1 MDFSPIDRL
10 LACATKQG
18 VFPGGALLVR
28 RAGAVVYRRAV
39 GFRRLEPQ
47 PAPLTAETL
56 FDLASLTKPLA
67 TSLAICRFIA
77 HHKLA
82 FDDPVSRF
90 LPDFQGREKARVTV
104 RHLLSHTSGLP
115 AWRPYFEA
123 LSGPD
128 QAGRASREWVY
139 AQIGREP
146 LAAAPGQRAVYS
158 DLGFILLGALVE
170 RLSGQALDV
179 YCRQHIFAPL
189 GLRATTFVNL
199 DTPGQ
204 AVRKNRLV
212 RSVGWRDDSSS
223 LHDFAATERCP
234 WRGRVVCGQVHDENA
249 YAVGGVAGHAGL
261 FSSLDDVDRVVS
273 RLVDCYHSRHAF
285 LPAGLLRECWTRDG
299 QVPGSS
305 WALGWDTRSAQ
316 GSSAGALFSA
326 HSVGHLGF
334 TGTSVWIDLERQVHV
349 ILLTNRVHP
358 SRNNTAIRS
367 FRPRL
372 HDAVMR
378 AVLGTRRGVNVS
390 SGREKGDT
398 FTP

>member
-1 MDFSPIDRL
+1 MKMDFSPVDSL
-10 LACATKQG
+10 LACAIEQG

-39 GFRRLEPQ
+39 GFRCLEPQ
-47 PAPLTAETL
+47 PLPLTVETL

-67 TSLAICRFIA
+67 TSLAVFRFIA
-77 HHKLA
+77 QHKLD
-82 FDDPVSRF
+82 FDDPVCRF
-90 LPDFQGREKARVTV
+90 LPDFQGRQKDRVTV
-104 RHLLSHTSGLP
+104 RHLLSHRSGLP

-123 LSGPD
+123 ISGP
-128 QAGRASREWVY
+128 APRAAREWVY

-146 LAAAPGQRAVYS
+146 LAAAPGERAVYS
-158 DLGFILLGALVE
+158 DLGFMLLGALVE

-179 YCRQHIFAPL
+179 YCQRSVFAPL
-189 GLRATTFVNL
+189 GLPATTFVNL

-204 AVRKNRLV
+204 AV
-212 RSVGWRDDSSS
+212 S
-223 LHDFAATERCP
+223 HDIAATEHCA
-234 WRGRVVCGQVHDENA
+234 WRRRVVCGQVHDENA
-249 YAVGGVAGHAGL
+249 YVMGGVAGHAGV
-261 FSSLDDVDRVVS
+261 FSSLDDVDRLVS
-273 RLVDCYHSRHAF
+273 RLVDCYHGRHAF
-285 LPAGLLRECWTRDG
+285 LPAELLGECWTRDG

-316 GSSAGALFSA
+316 GSSAGELFSA

-378 AVLGTRRGVNVS
+378 AALGTRRGVNHA
-390 SGREKGDT
+390 
-398 FTP
+398 